1 MTIKKH
7 GVLLVNLGTPVA
19 PKSLFV
25 KRFLIDFLSD
35 SRVVDLSKII
45 WSPLLYLLIVPLR
58 LSKLV
63 KFYQSIWTKDG
74 SPLLYYSEE
83 QKKALSRR
91 LSDIP
96 VEIGMTYGFPSV
108 SQAIN
113 KLLIKN
119 INNMIVLPL
128 YPQYSSTTTAAVF
141 DAISLAFKKYRTIPG
156 LNFIRSYANHP
167 YYLNALKKSIQ
178 LSFFRYG
185 IPDRLLFSYH
195 GIPKRYVESGDIYP
209 QECKLTTFLLSKLI
223 NFPSNKIIMTY
234 QSRFGW
240 EAWLE
245 PYTDIT
251 LKNLAKNGVRHV
263 QLLCPGF
270 SVDCLETLIE
280 IAVDNKKIFYAA
292 GGKKYFY
299 IPALNALDSHI
310 ILMQELISS
319 YI

>member
-1 MTIKKH
+1 MTIKKN

-19 PKSLFV
+19 PTPLFV

-35 SRVVDLSKII
+35 SRVIDLSKII
-45 WSPLLYLLIVPLR
+45 WRPLLYFIILPLR

-63 KFYQSIWTKDG
+63 KCYQSIWTKFG
-74 SPLLYYSEE
+74 SPLLYYSVE
-83 QKKALSRR
+83 QKIALSKR
-91 LSDIP
+91 LSGIP
-96 VEIGMTYGFPSV
+96 VELGMTYGFPSIA
-108 SQAIN
+108 QAIN
-113 KLLIKN
+113 ALLTNN
-119 INNMIVLPL
+119 INNIIVLPL

-141 DAISLAFKKYRTIPG
+141 DAISLVFKNYRTIPE
-156 LNFIRSYANHP
+156 LNFIRSYANNP
-167 YYLNALKKSIQ
+167 YYLHALKNSVE
-178 LSFFRYG
+178 LSFSRYG
-185 IPDRLLFSYH
+185 VPERLLISYH
-195 GIPKRYVESGDIYP
+195 GIPKRYAESGDIYP
-209 QECKLTTFLLSKLI
+209 KECKLTTFLLGKLI

-234 QSRFGW
+234 QSRFGL
-240 EAWLE
+240 ENWLE

-251 LKNLAKNGVRHV
+251 LKKLGKNGIRHV

-292 GGKKYFY
+292 GGEKYFY

-310 ILMQELISS
+310 IFMHELISN